1 MTPYPLVS
9 AIVAAYNYGH
19 FLPRTLDSAL
29 AQDYPPERL
38 EIVVVDDGSTDDTP
52 DVLAEYTARHPG
64 RIRAVRQANAGYVAA
79 TNRAFAEARGELWA
93 LLDAD
98 DLWPADK
105 TARQVEVFQAR
116 PEVGAVYSDMTV
128 IDPDDHV
135 VHESYWRHHEMV
147 PVRGADALASLLAD
161 GNTATASTIMVR
173 SALAARFAPIPP
185 AVPYVDWWVVAQAA
199 AVSELEYVHAPRVG
213 YREHASNL
221 TLGAQGTALVRE
233 KIKHST
239 TRRYGLIHGGAATL
253 TRDELRRVWWAIEN
267 DVSHAAREAE
277 SVYLELPRPSV
288 DEGATAARARARAAV
303 LDRRGASEAA
313 LRHWALAAAL
323 DPFNAQS
330 RGALRSAWAGLD
342 SGGDPFAGARSFTA
356 LVEADELVAEPE
368 LLGAFADRFASDDDA
383 SLVIHGPG
391 LSGAE
396 LEELLLGVF
405 ARAGVDPN
413 GGVDVIALPDPGR
426 HGEAIGL
433 REAADV
439 RLGQAAGG
447 DLRGRY
453 EAACSLLTPPGATQP
468 LPPR

>member
-1 MTPYPLVS
+1 MTRYPLVS

-38 EIVVVDDGSTDDTP
+38 EIVVVDDGSTDETP
-52 DVLAEYTARHPG
+52 DVLAEYTARYPE
-64 RIRAVRQANAGYVAA
+64 RLRFVRQPNAGYVAA

-105 TARQVEVFQAR
+105 TARQVEVFQTR

-135 VHESYWRHHEMV
+135 MHDSYFRHHEIV
-147 PVRGADALASLLAD
+147 PVRGAGGLGALLAD

-173 SALAARFAPIPP
+173 SALAGRFMPIPP

-199 AVSELEYVHAPRVG
+199 AVTELEYLHEPRVG
-213 YREHASNL
+213 YREHAGNL

-239 TRRYGLIHGGAATL
+239 TRRYGLIHGGAAAL
-253 TRDELRRVWWAIEN
+253 SRDELRRVWWAVEN

-277 SVYLELPRPSV
+277 SVYLELPRPTV
-288 DEGATAARARARAAV
+288 DESATAACARARAAV
-303 LDRRGASEAA
+303 LERRGASEAA
-313 LRHWALAAAL
+313 LRHWVLAAAL

-330 RGALRSAWAGLD
+330 RTALRSAWACLD
-342 SGGDPFAGARSFTA
+342 SGIDPFAGARSFTA

-368 LLGAFADRFASDDDA
+368 LLSTFADRFAPEDDA

-391 LSGAE
+391 LNGAE
-396 LEELLLGVF
+396 LEDVLLGVF
-405 ARAGVDPN
+405 ARAGIDPN
-413 GGVDVIALPDPGR
+413 GSVDVIALPDPGR

-439 RLGQAAGG
+439 RLAQAACA

-453 EAACSLLTPPGATQP
+453 DAARALLTPPDARQS